1 MFKHLFKLMWNKR
14 RQNFLLLSEILIS
27 FMVIFALFAFLV
39 YYFQNYRKPLGL
51 QEKNVWTVSYD
62 NRQVPKNLD
71 SAKIFYDNLEKSL
84 KAMPQ
89 IREVSYTSP
98 NFPFSES
105 QMNTFVSFGAK
116 SVGSVNRYVA
126 GPNYHQVLDMKLLEG
141 RWFQPQDAVATA
153 KPIVINETLKTEVFG
168 RQSALGKH
176 LLNHDKTQRLKV
188 IGVVQDVKWNGDY
201 LPSGHGMYNLLD
213 TTDIKWNSFI
223 LLKVTEAAD
232 ANFESKLYKFLGSTF
247 KNARVEIT
255 YMKDLRD
262 VKNDITVIPMIIF
275 MIVAAFLIINVALG
289 LFGVLWYNISRRR
302 SEIGLRRAIGASSTA
317 VSSQLV
323 SESLILATLSIV
335 VGCFFALQF
344 PLLHVFDVAAN
355 IYLYAILLTVLF
367 IYLLVIACSVYPGK
381 QAAAIHPATALHEE

>member
-1 MFKHLFKLMWNKR
+1 MWNKR
-14 RQNFLLLSEILIS
+14 RQNFLLLSEILVS
-27 FMVIFALFAFLV
+27 FMVIFALFSFLV

-51 QEKNVWTVSYD
+51 DEKNVWTISYD
-62 NRQVPKNLD
+62 NRQVPKNVD

-84 KAMPQ
+84 TAMPQ
-89 IREVSYTSP
+89 IRQVSYTSP

-105 QMNTFVSFGAK
+105 QMNTFVNFGAK
-116 SVGSVNRYVA
+116 SIGSVNRYVA
-126 GPNYHQVLDMKLLEG
+126 GPNYHQVLDMNLVEG
-141 RWFQPQDAVATA
+141 RWFEPQDAVSNT
-153 KPIVINETLKTEVFG
+153 KPIVINETLKAEAFG
-168 RQSALGKH
+168 SQPALGKH

-188 IGVVQDVKWNGDY
+188 VGVVQDVKWNGDY
-201 LPSGHGMYNLLD
+201 LPSGPGMYNPLD

-232 ANFESKLYKFLGSTF
+232 ANFESKLYKFLGSSF

-262 VKNDITVIPMIIF
+262 SKNAITVIPMIIF
-275 MIVAAFLIINVALG
+275 IIVAGFLIINVALG

-302 SEIGLRRAIGASSTA
+302 SEIGLRRAIGASSTS

-323 SESLILATLSIV
+323 SESLILATLSIL

-344 PLLHVFDVAAN
+344 CFLNVFDVSAN